1 MKRIQYQDVK
11 WSEALCQNVATK
23 QYYDLPPNQAP
34 SIYPSLRKI
43 CQDCPILNECF
54 AWSVAH
60 EEYGFWAGMP
70 ERERW
75 AVRKKMNIKLESLT
89 VHPHF

>member
-1 MKRIQYQDVK
+1 MKRIEYRDVE
-11 WSEALCQNVATK
+11 WGEALCKNASTK
-23 QYYDLPPNQAP
+23 QYYDLPPSQAP
-34 SIYPSLRKI
+34 KVYRDLRKI

-75 AVRKKMNIKLESLT
+75 SVRKKMNIRLETLT
-89 VHPHF
+89 AHPHL